1 MRVSTFRAGNTGQE
15 YSNSHVTWLPAQAR
29 WKVYCS
35 TEGMAIEIVQMQYR
49 YSILDDEPST
59 AAAALET
66 LSELGI
72 ELVGFSEFPHGP
84 GTAQLDL
91 IAEDSDKLSNAAA
104 RMGLSL
110 SRKKT
115 GFLIRGEDEPA
126 AVIAE
131 ILRRL
136 AEAHIGVTSLQAV
149 SAGAGRFGA
158 LLWVKAEDV
167 EEADKALGASMSQPE
182 LVYETAGDSL
192 DSLDV
197 PAVAAVPVR

>member
-1 MRVSTFRAGNTGQE
+1 
-15 YSNSHVTWLPAQAR
+15 
-29 WKVYCS
+29 
-35 TEGMAIEIVQMQYR
+35 MAIEIVQMQYR

-66 LSELGI
+66 LWELGI
-72 ELVGFSEFPHGP
+72 GLVGFSEFPYGP

-91 IAEDSDKLSNAAA
+91 IAEDSDKLAKAAA
-104 RMGLSL
+104 GMGLSL

-126 AVIAE
+126 AAIAE
-131 ILRRL
+131 ILRGL

-158 LLWVKAEDV
+158 MLWVKAEDV
-167 EEADKALGASMSQPE
+167 EEAGKALGASMSQHE

-192 DSLDV
+192 DPLAV
-197 PAVAAVPVR
+197 PAIAAVTVK